1 MKQILFYVGLGLI
14 IVLFVYLITMQDL
27 KEKDRAIQRCGGE
40 DHIQEKYT
48 KEGDVYY
55 VCK

>member
-1 MKQILFYVGLGLI
+1 MKQILFYVGLVLI
-14 IVLFVYLITMQDL
+14 LVLVVCLITMQDL
-27 KEKDRAIQRCGGE
+27 KEKSRAIERCGGE
-40 DHIQEKYT
+40 EHIQEKYT